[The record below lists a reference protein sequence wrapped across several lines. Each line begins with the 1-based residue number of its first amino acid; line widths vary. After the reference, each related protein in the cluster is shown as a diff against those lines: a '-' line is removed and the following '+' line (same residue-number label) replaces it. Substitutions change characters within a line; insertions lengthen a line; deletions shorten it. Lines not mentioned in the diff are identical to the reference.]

1 MYKIQN
7 YPQRIYTEQV
17 MIVNSYKN
25 TSDSLGET
33 QIHTKNRRFD
43 LLTYSAFRNICKI
56 CEEV

>member
-25 TSDSLGET
+25 TSDSLEET
-33 QIHTKNRRFD
+33 QIHTK
-43 LLTYSAFRNICKI
+43 K
-56 CEEV
+56 